1 MSLQS
6 DGSIR
11 YTNCT
16 KGGPV
21 FVYVKDGKI
30 VRVEPLELSSED
42 PESWAIEARGGT
54 FKPPRKALVG
64 VCQ

>member
-11 YTNCT
+11 YTNST

-30 VRVEPLELSSED
+30 VRVEPLKLSPED
-42 PESWAIEARGGT
+42 PESWAIEARG
-54 FKPPRKALVG
+54 RDV
-64 VCQ
+64 

>member
-30 VRVEPLELSSED
+30 VHVEPLELSPED
-42 PESWAIEARGGT
+42 PESWAIEARG
-54 FKPPRKALVG
+54 RDV
-64 VCQ
+64 